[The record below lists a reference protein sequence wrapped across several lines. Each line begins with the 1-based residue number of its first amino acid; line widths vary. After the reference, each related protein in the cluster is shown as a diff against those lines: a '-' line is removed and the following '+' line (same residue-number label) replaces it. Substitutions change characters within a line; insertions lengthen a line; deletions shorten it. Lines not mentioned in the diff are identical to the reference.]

1 MKNIFYSLFI
11 ITLLFL
17 VPSRLNAWVYPEHRD
32 IMLLAIQKLSPEY
45 KNTLDALWAEARIGY
60 EFRLT
65 ESVVDATQTTSPT
78 HLDYAS
84 FPAIG
89 GDHSTSAKNMLDII
103 LKSEWILDVADI
115 TARLKIDLLNSSDRN
130 MRVNALR
137 NSDIRL
143 QTADPDYA
151 TRAGHNNV
159 HFLLSLESASESRE
173 EYAYECIKEGSEL
186 NALGVYIWYHYSA
199 LNKMSRL
206 ASESLSQQE
215 RSALILSAL
224 ADEGFGLHFLED
236 VFAAGHAAGTWGDA
250 SQQKGTHDF
259 YNEHG
264 LKTTTWSG
272 KNIVLTGDAWMR
284 PEDAEFTANV
294 IKLSLEQLLDVAN
307 GKIKVKINDDE
318 LIKAEAED
326 FNISKNEFMPS
337 QKYDSKFVEMLNP
350 ILYDT
355 PIPGLVKGLGELPRF
370 RAELGTFF
378 GFSPSLRGAVINGG
392 FGLTQKT
399 LGIVGGLEGSV
410 RFGLGLDGI
419 LNEASDGLV
428 FLDIGW
434 RQDGSSS
441 VGIIAAQGTENYGSY
456 FSAIPGRSAYSAR
469 IRLPFYIVPGDLL
482 IAGPILLLISPK
494 DLSEMAVT
502 AVNGG
507 LIPWHLGMAT
517 PIGRFQIVL
526 GREAA
531 VYFYGRTKQRD
542 ALFAFNDSDE
552 LIMASYRSTQI
563 EFPFLEYKPL
573 RSFSTD
579 QSSTLLIQFYGG
591 VDIPHNINSLDVK
604 NRPAP
609 KLENVWY
616 LGARVVFDWRHYF
629 EL

>member
-1 MKNIFYSLFI
+1 MKTI
-11 ITLLFL
+11 IKSYIAVIIL
-17 VPSRLNAWVYPEHRD
+17 VFGFHTTQAWVYPEHRD

-45 KNTLDALWAEARIGY
+45 RSALETLWSEARIGF

-65 ESVVDATQTTSPT
+65 ESVIDATQTTNPT
-78 HLDYAS
+78 HLDFAS

-89 GDHSTSAKNMLDII
+89 GDHSTSAKNMLYNI
-103 LKSEWILDVADI
+103 LESDWILDVADI
-115 TARLKIDLLNSSDRN
+115 TAKLKVDLANATDRN

-159 HFLLSLESASESRE
+159 HFLLSLASSSENRE

-186 NALGVYIWYHYSA
+186 NAIAVYIWYHYSA
-199 LNKMSRL
+199 LKKMSKL
-206 ASESLSQQE
+206 ASEKLSQPE

-250 SQQKGTHDF
+250 SQQKGTHDY

-264 LKTTTWSG
+264 LKVTTWSG

-284 PEDAEFTANV
+284 PEDAEFAANV
-294 IKLSLEQLLDVAN
+294 VRLSLEQLLDAAK
-307 GKIKVKINDDE
+307 GKILINGHTNE
-318 LIKAEAED
+318 WIKAEAED
-326 FNISKNEFMPS
+326 FDISENEFMPS
-337 QKYDSKFVEMLNP
+337 QKYDNKFVEMLNP
-350 ILYDT
+350 ILFDT
-355 PIPGLVKGLGELPRF
+355 PIPGLVEGLGELPRF

-378 GFSPSLRGAVINGG
+378 GFSPSLRGSFINGG

-399 LGIVGGLEGSV
+399 VGIIGGLEGSV

-441 VGIIAAQGTENYGSY
+441 VGIVAEQGTEDYGS
-456 FSAIPGRSAYSAR
+456 FLSAIPGRSGFSAR
-469 IRLPFYIVPGDLL
+469 IRIPFYIVPGDLL
-482 IAGPILLLISPK
+482 IAGPILYLLSPK

-542 ALFAFNDSDE
+542 ALFAYNNNNQ
-552 LIMASYRSTQI
+552 LIWLSYRSTQF
-563 EFPFLEYKPL
+563 EFPFLEYRPV

-579 QSSTLLIQFYGG
+579 QSSTLLIQFYAGI
-591 VDIPHNINSLDVK
+591 DIPHNIKSLDP
-604 NRPAP
+604 RGLPAP
-609 KLENVWY
+609 ELESIWY

-629 EL
+629 AL

>member
-1 MKNIFYSLFI
+1 MKKHINRLLIILIIVLCQSKIF
-11 ITLLFL
+11 
-17 VPSRLNAWVYPEHRD
+17 AWVYPEHRD

-45 KNTLDALWAEARIGY
+45 LNTLQTFWTEARRGY

-65 ESVVDATQTTSPT
+65 ESVIDATQTTNPAQ
-78 HLDYAS
+78 LDYAS

-89 GDHSTSAKNMLDII
+89 GDHSTSAKNMLYNI
-103 LKSEWILDVADI
+103 LQTNWILDVASI
-115 TARLKIDLLNSSDRN
+115 SAMLKSDLQNSTDRN

-159 HFLLSLESASESRE
+159 HFLLSLLAPDEKLEK
-173 EYAYECIKEGSEL
+173 YVFECIKEGSEL
-186 NALGVYIWYHYSA
+186 NALAVYIWYHYNA
-199 LNKMSRL
+199 LKKMNKL
-206 ASESLSQQE
+206 AVEKLSQTE
-215 RSALILSAL
+215 RSTLILAAL
-224 ADEGFGLHFLED
+224 SDEGFGLHFLED

-259 YNEHG
+259 YNENG
-264 LKTTTWSG
+264 LKTSTWSG

-284 PEDAEFTANV
+284 KEDAEFASRV
-294 IKLSLEQLLDVAN
+294 IKLSLEQLIDVGS
-307 GKIKVKINDDE
+307 GKINVIADDYDLVKSEPENFD
-318 LIKAEAED
+318 
-326 FNISKNEFMPS
+326 ISINEFMPP
-337 QKYDSKFVEMLNP
+337 QKYDNRFVAILDP
-350 ILYDT
+350 ILADT

-378 GFSPSLRGAVINGG
+378 GFSPSLRGMAINGG

-399 LGIVGGLEGSV
+399 VGIIGGLEGSI

-441 VGIIAAQGTENYGSY
+441 VGIIAEQGTENYGSY
-456 FSAIPGRSAYSAR
+456 LSAIPGRSAFSAR

-482 IAGPILLLISPK
+482 IAGPILLLLSPK

-507 LIPWHLGMAT
+507 LIPWHLGIAT

-531 VYFYGRTKQRD
+531 VYFFGRTKQHD
-542 ALFAFNDSDE
+542 ALFAFNDNKD
-552 LIMASYRSTQI
+552 LIMVSYSSTQI

-591 VDIPHNINSLDVK
+591 VDFPYNVKSLDIN
-604 NRPAP
+604 NRPVP
-609 KLENVWY
+609 KLENVWH
-616 LGARVVFDWRHYF
+616 LGARIVFDWRHYF

>member
-1 MKNIFYSLFI
+1 MKNFYFVIVPLLI
-11 ITLLFL
+11 CLTLGK
-17 VPSRLNAWVYPEHRD
+17 SNAWVYPEHRD
-32 IMLLAIQKLSPEY
+32 IMLFAIQNLSADYRTSLDKLW
-45 KNTLDALWAEARIGY
+45 TQARVGY
-60 EFRLT
+60 EFRLS
-65 ESVVDATQTTSPT
+65 EAVIDATQSTNPT

-84 FPAIG
+84 WPAIA
-89 GDHSTSAKNMLDII
+89 GDHSTSAKNMLYNVLETD
-103 LKSEWILDVADI
+103 WILRVADI
-115 TARLKIDLLNSSDRN
+115 TARLKIDIANSTDRN

-159 HFLLSLESASESRE
+159 HFLLSLITPNESPK
-173 EYAYECIKEGSEL
+173 EYAGECVKEGAEL

-199 LNKMSRL
+199 LQKMSRL
-206 ASESLSQQE
+206 STETLTTKE
-215 RSALILSAL
+215 RSALILAAL
-224 ADEGFGLHFLED
+224 ADEAFALHFLED
-236 VFAAGHAAGTWGDA
+236 VFAAGHTAGTWGDA
-250 SQQKGTHDF
+250 SQRKGTHDY

-284 PEDAEFTANV
+284 PEDAEFAANV
-294 IKLSLEQLLDVAN
+294 IQLSIEQLIDAA
-307 GKIKVKINDDE
+307 KVKIIVNGLE
-318 LIKAEAED
+318 NEWIKAEPEEFD
-326 FNISKNEFMPS
+326 ISENEFMPS
-337 QKYDSKFVEMLNP
+337 QKYDNKFVEILNP
-350 ILYDT
+350 ILIDT
-355 PIPGLVKGLGELPRF
+355 PIPGLVEGLGELPRF
-370 RAELGTFF
+370 RAELGPFF
-378 GFSPSLRGAVINGG
+378 GFSPSVRGSAIFGA
-392 FGLTQKT
+392 FGLGQKT
-399 LGIVGGLEGSV
+399 VGLVGGLETSV

-441 VGIIAAQGTENYGSY
+441 TGIVAVSGTETYGS
-456 FSAIPGRSAYSAR
+456 SLAAIPGRSAFSAR
-469 IRLPFYIVPGDLL
+469 LRLPFYIIPGDLL
-482 IAGPILLLISPK
+482 IAGPILFFLSSK

-531 VYFYGRTKQRD
+531 VYLFGRTKQRD
-542 ALFAFNDSDE
+542 TFFTLNENDE
-552 LIMASYRSTQI
+552 LVWLSYRSTQI
-563 EFPFLEYKPL
+563 EFPFLEYRPV
-573 RSFSTD
+573 RSFSTN

-591 VDIPHNINSLDVK
+591 VDIPHNVESL
-604 NRPAP
+604 NPP
-609 KLENVWY
+609 NMPPPELENVWY

-629 EL
+629 